1 MKRIQHFSLLCATA
15 FIGLGHSALAE
26 IDFLRDV
33 KPVLE
38 FNCVSCHRADK
49 AKGKLRL
56 DEKDFAFKSKDV
68 LTPGDPDESA
78 LYWMTTLPPDDDEIM
93 PPIEHEDKEYPL
105 LKYEQEILK

>member
-1 MKRIQHFSLLCATA
+1 MS
-15 FIGLGHSALAE
+15 AE
-26 IDFLRDV
+26 IDFVRDV

-56 DEKDFAFKSKDV
+56 DEKAFAFKSKDV
-68 LTPGDPDESA
+68 INPGDPEESS

-93 PPIEHEDKEYPL
+93 PPIEHEDKEYP
-105 LKYEQEILK
+105 